1 MDRKEEAIMAIEL
14 RSGVTEIIEIT
25 DDMISTLVTTGGY
38 PHPLFQE
45 GWREIGMRG
54 RPLPGQAVLL
64 LVGGAMERTGKFD
77 HAIALLGVDDVNF
90 LNAVVAGDSIRLEW
104 EEIEFLPWKS
114 AGRELL
120 RMKWRVLNQFD
131 ELCMEASSRML
142 VRVIAK

>member
-1 MDRKEEAIMAIEL
+1 MTEGRQVQFFQLVLVAAAATTPYTQRTRARGL
-14 RSGVTEIIEIT
+14 RNSECG
-25 DDMISTLVTTGGY
+25 
-38 PHPLFQE
+38 
-45 GWREIGMRG
+45 
-54 RPLPGQAVLL
+54 
-64 LVGGAMERTGKFD
+64 D
-77 HAIALLGVDDVNF
+77 HALLGVDDVNF